1 MPARPLMPARKDTR
15 VRKVSLSLLTWVASL
30 FFFVWFAFG
39 QNAGQTGR
47 KVDDAVL
54 KSAAKTGT
62 EWLSYGLDPGEQRY
76 SPLKQ
81 IDTANIARL
90 GLAWSY
96 ESGTGGGNQ
105 EGTPLVW
112 NNTIYGVTNYSI
124 VFAVDGRTGK
134 EKWRWDPEVNRATV
148 SAKLCCGIVNRG
160 LAIYEGRIIVPVN
173 DGRLVALDAET
184 GKPAW
189 ESRVAYPQD
198 NYTLTMAPRIA
209 KGKVVVGVAGAE
221 WPVRGFF
228 AAYDAKTGA
237 FAWRD
242 YTVPGDPSKPF
253 ENEAMRKASATWDK
267 DAWKMGGGGTV
278 WDGMAYDADLN
289 LLYVGTGNAGPW
301 TDQARKSNGR
311 DNLYAASILA
321 VNPDDGV
328 MKWYFQVVPDDSWD
342 FDSVQQL
349 MLADLTIKGRQR
361 KVLMQANKDGFY
373 YVIDRSTGEFISGQP
388 FVTVT
393 WAKGLDE
400 KTGRPIVNQEAHYG
414 NTPILV
420 TPGGGG
426 AHNWAPMSYNPATG
440 LVYLPTSNGGFSYAA
455 DENFEYNA
463 AKQNLGLAGFGRGG
477 RGGPGAGG
485 PGGPGA
491 PAAGAAPGTP
501 ANVSPELAAAQAAA
515 ASQAPRGPVPAAP
528 KQLDPPPGIGP
539 GPFVEGGRGQLRAW
553 DPVTQQARWN
563 APDGGGAGGGTLS
576 TGGNLVIQVTNN
588 GRLLAYSADKGEKL
602 LDITTGL
609 RGGMGP
615 PITYQIDGKQYI
627 AFMGGQGVVAGRG
640 GAPPPPPPTPGVT
653 QVAPVAPD
661 AAAAGRG
668 GPGGPAQPPVMPRL
682 LVFELDGKTPLP

>member
-1 MPARPLMPARKDTR
+1 MLVSKKTRARKMTMWL
-15 VRKVSLSLLTWVASL
+15 VSWVASL
-30 FFFVWFAFG
+30 FFFVWFAIA
-39 QNAGQTGR
+39 QNAGQAGR

-54 KSAAKTGT
+54 KTAAKTGN
-62 EWLSYGLDPGEQRY
+62 EWLSYGLDQGEQRY

-81 IDTANIARL
+81 IDTANVARL

-96 ESGTGGGNQ
+96 EAGTGGGGQ
-105 EGTPLVW
+105 EATPLVW
-112 NNTIYGVTNYSI
+112 NNTIYSITNFSI

-134 EKWRWDPEVNRATV
+134 EKWRWDPEVNRTSV
-148 SAKLCCGIVNRG
+148 PGKMCCGVVNRG
-160 LAIYEGRIIVPVN
+160 LAIYDGRIIAPIN

-189 ESRVAYPQD
+189 EARVAYPQD
-198 NYTLTMAPRIA
+198 NYTLTVAPRIA
-209 KGKVVVGVAGAE
+209 KGKVVIGVAGAE

-301 TDQARKSNGR
+301 PDQARKSNGR

-400 KTGRPIVNQEAHYG
+400 KTGRPFVNQEAHYG
-414 NTPILV
+414 NQPILI

-426 AHNWAPMSYNPATG
+426 AHNWAPMSFNPTTG
-440 LVYLPTSNGGFSYAA
+440 LVYVPTSNGGFSYAA
-455 DENFEYNA
+455 DDNFQYNPA
-463 AKQNLGLAGFGRGG
+463 RQNMGLALGG
-477 RGGPGAGG
+477 RGGGGRGGAGG
-485 PGGPGA
+485 
-491 PAAGAAPGTP
+491 AAGAAP
-501 ANVSPELAAAQAAA
+501 ANVSPEIAAAQAAA
-515 ASQAPRGPVPAAP
+515 EAQAANQPPRPPAP
-528 KQLDPPPGIGP
+528 KQLPPPPGVGP
-539 GPFVEGGRGQLRAW
+539 GPFEEGGRGQLRAW

-563 APDGGGAGGGTLS
+563 APVGGGIGGGTLS
-576 TGGNLVIQVTNN
+576 TAGNLVFQVTNQ
-588 GRLLAYSADKGEKL
+588 GHLIAYSADKGEKL

-615 PITYQIDGKQYI
+615 PITFQIDGKQYV
-627 AFMGGQGVVAGRG
+627 ALMGGQGVVAARG
-640 GAPPPPPPTPGVT
+640 GGPPPPPPTPGVVPIPG
-653 QVAPVAPD
+653 VAP
-661 AAAAGRG
+661 AAAGAPAPAAPALVPQGRG
-668 GPGGPAQPPVMPRL
+668 GPPAGPPVMPKL
-682 LVFELDGKTPLP
+682 LVFVVDGKTPLPDPAQ

>member
-1 MPARPLMPARKDTR
+1 VRTRKMTMW
-15 VRKVSLSLLTWVASL
+15 LLTWVATL
-30 FFFVWFAFG
+30 FFFVWFAVG
-39 QNAGQTGR
+39 QPSGQAGR

-54 KSAAKTGT
+54 KSAPKAGT
-62 EWLSYGLDPGEQRY
+62 EWLSYGLDLGEQRY

-81 IDTANIARL
+81 IDTTNIARL

-96 ESGTGGGNQ
+96 EVGTGGGGQ
-105 EGTPLVW
+105 EATPLVW
-112 NNTIYGVTNYSI
+112 DNTIYGITNFSI
-124 VFAVDGRTGK
+124 VFAVDARTGK
-134 EKWRWDPEVNRATV
+134 EKWRWDPEVNRITV
-148 SAKLCCGIVNRG
+148 SPKLCCGVVNRG
-160 LAIYEGRIIVPVN
+160 VAIYDGRIIAPIN

-189 ESRVAYPQD
+189 ETRVAYPQD

-209 KGKVVVGVAGAE
+209 KGKVVIGVAGAE

-237 FAWRD
+237 FAWKD

-301 TDQARKSNGR
+301 PDQIRKSNGR

-321 VNPDDGV
+321 VNPDDGD

-349 MLADLTIKGRQR
+349 MLVDLTIKGRPR
-361 KVLMQANKDGFY
+361 KVVMQANKDGFF

-388 FVTVT
+388 FVKVT

-414 NTPILV
+414 NTSILI

-426 AHNWAPMSYNPATG
+426 AHNWAPMSFNPNTG
-440 LVYLPTSNGGFSYAA
+440 LVYVPTSNGGFGYAV
-455 DENFEYNA
+455 DENFKYNPTR
-463 AKQNLGLAGFGRGG
+463 QNMGIAMGFPGGGGRGGG
-477 RGGPGAGG
+477 RGGPGGGG
-485 PGGPGA
+485 PGGP
-491 PAAGAAPGTP
+491 AAGPGATP
-501 ANVSPELAAAQAAA
+501 TNVSPDVAAA
-515 ASQAPRGPVPAAP
+515 AAARAAAP
-528 KQLDPPPGIGP
+528 KQLPPPPAVGP

-563 APDGGGAGGGTLS
+563 APEGGGIGGGTLS
-576 TGGNLVIQVTNN
+576 TGGNLVMQVSNQ
-588 GRLLAYSADKGEKL
+588 GHLIAYSADKGEKL
-602 LDITTGL
+602 LDINTGL
-609 RGGMGP
+609 RGGMAP
-615 PITYQIDGKQYI
+615 PISYQIDGKQYV
-627 AFMGGQGVVAGRG
+627 ALMGGQGVVAGRG
-640 GAPPPPPPTPGVT
+640 GPSPVPPTPGVAA
-653 QVAPVAPD
+653 VPGGAAPGAP
-661 AAAAGRG
+661 AGRG
-668 GPGGPAQPPVMPRL
+668 GEPAQPPITPKL
-682 LVFELDGKTPLP
+682 LVFELDGKTPLPDANP